1 MCFVSEYK
9 INRVKIILQKILFF
23 FLLSFGEIHAQCVS
37 TYPYLEDFETAPAWT
52 TGGANNDWAWGTP
65 THAIISTA
73 GHGAK
78 CWCVG
83 GLSGSFYNY
92 SELSWI
98 ESPCFDF
105 TSLNYPWISF
115 KIFWEDEWIYDG
127 LVLQYSINGGSTW
140 SNVGAFGD
148 PVDCLNSNWYNYN
161 NITWLTSIPVK
172 NGWTGRI
179 GPTVGSCKGGNGSG
193 GWVTATHCLSGLAN
207 QPNVIFRFLFGAG
220 TTCNSYDGIAIDYIQ
235 IQEAT
240 PNVANFSFSCPNG
253 NTFAFTNLSTPC
265 PTNFTWNFGDLAS
278 GAANTS
284 ILQNPTHT
292 FSSVGT
298 YTVTLVSHG
307 PCNAPDSIKI
317 PVSIMSINATGH
329 ASCTGNSNGS
339 ATVNVSGGA
348 GTYSYLWTNGQTN
361 STATGLNSGNY
372 SVTITDASGC
382 TKTGTVSIVSASQP
396 TVTATSTQAGCT
408 VANGTATANASG
420 GTGPYTYSWSPSG
433 GSASTANNLNVGTYT
448 VIATDANG
456 CTNTNTVNI
465 TTTGAPTVTVTT
477 TPTGCT
483 VANGTAT
490 ANASGG
496 SGTYTYLWSP
506 SGGNASTANNLS
518 TGIYSVVV
526 TDANGCSAVTTV
538 SVSQTG
544 NVPSTTAATTNT
556 VSCFGGSNGSATATP
571 SGGTPGYT
579 YIWNTTPVQN
589 TQTASNLSSGTYSV
603 VVTDVNGC
611 TATSIVAI
619 TQAAS
624 ITLTANLTNSISC
637 NGNSNGS
644 SSAIASGGTPSYT
657 YSWNTSPIQN
667 TQIATGLSAGNYNV
681 TVTDANGCTKFTSVT
696 ITQPQALS
704 ISTTPTNVTCNG
716 GSNGSAT
723 VGVTNGTS
731 PYTYIWNTAPAQH
744 TQTATGLSSGTYSI
758 TITDANG
765 CTKQSIV
772 LISQPPPITLF
783 VSGNDTICKGYKATL
798 TATVNGGTPVY
809 TYTWNPVSQNG
820 SSIVV
825 TPTTSSN
832 YSVEVTDANGCTSL
846 IQTLNVLVLS
856 TPVALFDT
864 ASAGTFGSTYLFSD
878 LSTPSAAITVWN
890 WNFGDGNSST
900 QQNPVHSFPGA
911 GTYTVTEVVFNKFGC
926 PDTFKRVIT
935 INEGIL
941 IPNVFTP
948 DGDGINDVWYV
959 PNSGMKEFNVEIF
972 DRWGTKVFESTSD
985 EIRWD
990 GRSSS
995 GKLLSD
1001 GTYFFVLNAYLKVG
1015 YGEKN
1020 YSTIGYITLLTK
1032 K

>member
-1 MCFVSEYK
+1 M
-9 INRVKIILQKILFF
+9 KIILQKILFF

-716 GSNGSAT
+716 GSNGSVTA
-723 VGVTNGTS
+723 GVTNGTS

-772 LISQPPPITLF
+772 LISQPPPITLS

-864 ASAGTFGSTYLFSD
+864 ASSGTFGSTYLFSD
-878 LSTPSAAITVWN
+878 LSTPSATITVWN